1 MTTMNVPLLDL
12 SLQNEPLQGEIM
24 EAISRVIKSN
34 GFILGAEVQGLETKI
49 AEYCGAKYAIGVSS
63 GTDALL
69 ISLMA
74 LDIGPGDEVIT
85 TTFSFFATAGAI
97 ARLGAKPVLVDID
110 PVTYNI
116 DPAKIEEKI
125 TSRTRAILPVHL
137 YGQCADSEPIW
148 EIAKKHKLKVIE
160 DAAQTIGAQYRDG
173 RRAGNLGDLGC
184 FSFFPSKNL
193 GCFGDGGMVVTNQTE
208 LYEKVRILRV
218 HGSKP
223 KYYHSLVGGNF
234 RLDSLQAA
242 ILNVKFS
249 MLEDWHEQ
257 RRENVKRYNEMFSN
271 TNLVKNNFVQLP
283 VAVYEDSG
291 VKNYHI
297 FNQFVVRVSKRD
309 ALREYLKEK
318 GIGSEVYYPV
328 PFHLQDC
335 FQSLG
340 HKAGDFPEAEKA
352 ANDTLALPVFPGL
365 TQAQQENVVK
375 QITTFFE

>member
-1 MTTMNVPLLDL
+1 MNVPLLDL